1 MIEGC
6 SKTNANI
13 ENTGFGYTLSVIGG
27 KHKIIILFW
36 LFEKKILRY
45 N

>member
-1 MIEGC
+1 MIQGC
-6 SKTNANI
+6 SQTNENI

-36 LFEKKILRY
+36 LFEKKVL
-45 N
+45 